1 MNYTFL
7 LPVAVTTVGCTLVHL
22 ALHLLSPHMAII
34 RDALHY
40 TRGIDHL
47 SIVSKT
53 PGSYTLLYEA
63 VHLTSKTTT
72 SLFFGTEEIQMRENL
87 WNESSFHGQCILK
100 SVPSIYHFF

>member
-53 PGSYTLLYEA
+53 PGSFTP
-63 VHLTSKTTT
+63 
-72 SLFFGTEEIQMRENL
+72 FFMKQ
-87 WNESSFHGQCILK
+87 SILPLK
-100 SVPSIYHFF
+100 LPPRYFLVEKKFKCVKIYGMSHHSMDSAF